1 MAAIYLDYNAT
12 TPIHPEV
19 VQAMQPYL
27 ESHFGN
33 PSSSHAYGQRTA
45 SAVLRGR
52 EEVAELLGATSAEIT
67 FTSGGTE
74 ANNLALVGAARAL
87 RKKGNHIVSTVV
99 EHPAVTEVLSHL
111 EGEGWEVT
119 RVPVDSTGRVE
130 PQAILAALTERT
142 VMVSVMHA
150 NNEVG
155 TLMDLPAI
163 AAELRPRGI
172 IFHSDAAQSVG
183 KVPTLVNELG
193 VDLLTVAGH
202 KLYGPKGVGALYVR
216 KGTPIGQITFG
227 AGQEDGLRPG
237 TENVPYIVGLGRACA
252 LAKMEMTVRT
262 KHVKTLRNRLHSL
275 ITGSLCEGE
284 VRLNGHPEERLPN
297 TLNVSFRGVDGAAL
311 LATLEHEVA
320 ASAGAACHANEA
332 DSSVLGAM
340 QVPVPYRN
348 GALRLS
354 TGRLLT
360 LEDVD
365 KAAQAIVRAV
375 QVQGQS
381 SSTA

>member
-74 ANNLALVGAARAL
+74 ANNLALIGVTRAL

-119 RVPVDSTGRVE
+119 RVSVDGTGKVD
-130 PQAILAALTERT
+130 PQAIRAALTERT
-142 VMVSVMHA
+142 VLVSVMHA

-183 KVPTLVNELG
+183 KIPTLVNELG

-216 KGTPIGQITFG
+216 KGTPISHITFG
-227 AGQEDGLRPG
+227 AGQESGLRPG

-252 LAKMEMTVRT
+252 LAKIEMAVRT
-262 KHVKTLRNRLHSL
+262 SHVKTLRDRLHA
-275 ITGSLCEGE
+275 SLCKSLCDGE

-297 TLNVSFRGVDGAAL
+297 TLNISFRGVDGAAL
-311 LATLEHEVA
+311 LATLEPDVA

-340 QVPVPYRN
+340 KIPAPFRN
-348 GALRLS
+348 GAIRLS

-360 LEDVD
+360 VEDLD
-365 KAAQAIVRAV
+365 RASQAIIRAV
-375 QVQGQS
+375 QQQGQS
-381 SSTA
+381 SDTA